1 MSSNP
6 QARITVAFPTIGRW
20 PLLREALDSILRTT
34 RGDVRIV
41 VVDNASSDATR
52 VEVPRL
58 ARRDPRVLYL
68 RYEERVHPH
77 ANWNRCIEA
86 ASGSEYLA
94 IFHDDDLY
102 DPRILDEEIEFLDR
116 NPSVGFVGTGYWVIN
131 EHKKVVRAS
140 ASSSAEMVVRG
151 SDYIQQLYRRA
162 GSFILCSSVMY
173 RRAALAEVRFDS
185 NLDPRGGDTVT
196 FLRIAERWDVGYIG
210 RRLMYYRR
218 HRAQG
223 YGVQGAASAE
233 LSLYRNLLGY
243 LNGLVLRD
251 PKLAQAA
258 GSGLHSLR
266 RRLLGR
272 LLSHGLEE
280 CRDVRDRL
288 RFASC
293 VAEVVPSWGA
303 ALGHAAFLA
312 AAPLKRLGV
321 FRGLTAVVLGAVR
334 AWGRSS

>member
-6 QARITVAFPTIGRW
+6 RARITVAFPTIGRW

-77 ANWNRCIEA
+77 ANWNRCIAA

-94 IFHDDDLY
+94 LFHDDDLY
-102 DPRILDEEIEFLDR
+102 DPRILDEEIEFLAR
-116 NPSVGFVGTGYWVIN
+116 NPSVGFVGTGYWVIG
-131 EHKKVVRAS
+131 ERGEIVGASPEDIPGGVVSGRDFIRH
-140 ASSSAEMVVRG
+140 VL
-151 SDYIQQLYRRA
+151 QRA
-162 GSFILCSSVMY
+162 GSFVTCSSIMY
-173 RRAALAEVRFDS
+173 RMMALAEVGFDS
-185 NLDPRGGDTVT
+185 GLDPRGGDYVT
-196 FLRIAERWDVGYIG
+196 WLRLAERWDVGYIG

-223 YGVQGAASAE
+223 SGIQGAASGAVAV
-233 LSLYRNLLGY
+233 YRNLVGY
-243 LNGLVLRD
+243 LDEWASRDRKLEQNTGLLRR
-251 PKLAQAA
+251 
-258 GSGLHSLR
+258 SLR

-288 RFASC
+288 KFAAC

-312 AAPLKRLGV
+312 AAPLKSLGV

-334 AWGRSS
+334 AWGRAS